1 MILSVTDR
9 VANVTVGHVIRKH
22 GVSGYSFRGRVRLS
36 WNLLINYSAIPLRV
50 MGVVGLLASAAGLGI
65 GFTFLI
71 RKLLIGAAPPGWT
84 SLVVVVSFFMAVMF
98 MMMFMIGEYLSRI
111 LRELSHRTSYAI
123 REHLE

>member
-1 MILSVTDR
+1 MGIL
-9 VANVTVGHVIRKH
+9 
-22 GVSGYSFRGRVRLS
+22 
-36 WNLLINYSAIPLRV
+36 
-50 MGVVGLLASAAGLGI
+50 GLLASLSGLVI

-71 RKLLIGAAPPGWT
+71 RKLLIGTAPPGWT